1 SISND
6 PAIRQRCARFE
17 KIRTRESFLCRWNA
31 TNIASCFGIVTCG
44 LEGTA
49 ARHRQ
54 LKRVD
59 EQFSLKFFGESGA
72 WIDYHLP
79 GDRIPGI
86 LFKLFQARGDC
97 RKLFRRNARE
107 LPCDLRCVDL
117 EKGKTQL
124 LTRAGEYLA
133 GWKDQARFFRSECC
147 APARFRRESV
157 AAIAF

>member
-1 SISND
+1 NANDRSISND

-79 GDRIPGI
+79 GDRIPGV
-86 LFKLFQARGDC
+86 LFKFPHARGDC
-97 RKLFRRNARE
+97 RKLFRGNARE
-107 LPCDLRCVDL
+107 FPGDLRRVDL
-117 EKGKTQL
+117 EEGKAQL
-124 LTRAGEYLA
+124 LARAGEHLA
-133 GWKDQARFFRSECC
+133 GWKDQARFFRSERGT
-147 APARFRRESV
+147 PA
-157 AAIAF
+157 